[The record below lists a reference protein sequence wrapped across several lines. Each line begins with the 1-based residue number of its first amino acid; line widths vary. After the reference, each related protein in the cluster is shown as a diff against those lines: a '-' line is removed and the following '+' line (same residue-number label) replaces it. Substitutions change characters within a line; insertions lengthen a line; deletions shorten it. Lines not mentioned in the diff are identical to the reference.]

1 MFPENSSQP
10 GRVFLDQGRHTYKVT
25 HNLWDKHIEAQEGT
39 WMFHAICCL
48 VPITV
53 TIPSMVAR
61 LAQYSLPLKVL
72 LVVLF
77 IQGSFEEL
85 TRRTQKPGS
94 ESQAKSEKW
103 SWSPASPTSDRAGI
117 AQWLWTLNPP
127 RTVNCS
133 QEHGEGHL
141 PSVQGLVL
149 GTFAE
154 NGRPCIHIPTMALEG
169 TVP

>member
-39 WMFHAICCL
+39 WMFQAICCL

-94 ESQAKSEKW
+94 ESREMELVTCFPHLRQSRDRSE
-103 SWSPASPTSDRAGI
+103 
-117 AQWLWTLNPP
+117 
-127 RTVNCS
+127 
-133 QEHGEGHL
+133 
-141 PSVQGLVL
+141 
-149 GTFAE
+149 
-154 NGRPCIHIPTMALEG
+154 ALDTES
-169 TVP
+169 TQDS